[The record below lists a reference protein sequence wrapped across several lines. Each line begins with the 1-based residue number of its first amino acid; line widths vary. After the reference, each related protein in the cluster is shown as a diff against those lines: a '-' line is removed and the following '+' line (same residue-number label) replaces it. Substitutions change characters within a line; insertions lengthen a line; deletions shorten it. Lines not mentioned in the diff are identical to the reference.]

1 VTAPSAAD
9 WAARA
14 QRLADLLAAQ
24 GDVHHPAWRSAVAAV
39 PRHVFVPGAYR
50 QDDTGTWQPVD
61 VTSPAGLDLV
71 YSPTTLLTALAD
83 RGTHQESLPSSTK
96 PDLML
101 RMLEAL
107 DIHDGHKVLEIG
119 TGTGYNAAVL
129 SHRLGANL
137 VFSVDVDTELVDSAR
152 RRLHRIGFRPTL
164 ATADGA
170 GGLPGHAPFDRIIAT
185 CSVPT
190 VPWAWAEQLCVG
202 GRILVDVKVAPE
214 AGNLV
219 LLYRHPDRL
228 EGRFTT
234 RCGSFMTMRH
244 HHEDAPAPP
253 QPRSEHTRRRTT
265 TIPPHPWWDH
275 RVSRLLAQFQ
285 GLPAGV
291 HIGMHLDPD
300 TRQPT
305 ASFLS
310 APDGCWAT
318 VRLISSRGHYD
329 LIEGGPTA
337 LWDSVER
344 AHQVWLEHEQPDWTR
359 FGLTITRLPVMT
371 CPPMDA
377 VAPPVSGDG
386 GTHLPLRRLPTRY
399 RDAHISLTRSS

>member
-1 VTAPSAAD
+1 MTVQPATD
-9 WAARA
+9 WAPRA

-39 PRHVFVPGAYR
+39 PRHVFVPAAYQ

-61 VTSPAGLDLV
+61 VTSPSGLDLV
-71 YSPTTLLTALAD
+71 YSPTTLVTALAD
-83 RGTHQESLPSSTK
+83 RGTHQESISSSTK

-119 TGTGYNAAVL
+119 TGTGYNAAML
-129 SHRLGANL
+129 SQRLGENL
-137 VFSVDVDTELVDSAR
+137 VFSVDIDTELVDSASS
-152 RRLHRIGFRPTL
+152 RLHKIGFRPTL
-164 ATADGA
+164 VTADGA
-170 GGLPGHAPFDRIIAT
+170 GGLPEHAPFDRIIAT

-190 VPWAWAEQLCVG
+190 VPWAWAEQLRAG
-202 GRILVDVKVAPE
+202 GKILVDVKVAPE
-214 AGNLV
+214 AGNLI
-219 LLYRHPDRL
+219 LLHRHPDRL

-234 RCGSFMTMRH
+234 RWGSFMTMRH
-244 HHEDAPAPP
+244 HNDDASTPS

-275 RVSRLLAQFQ
+275 RVGWLLAQFH
-285 GLPAGV
+285 GLPADV
-291 HIGMHLDPD
+291 HIGMHLDPG

-310 APDGCWAT
+310 APDGSWAAVSLT
-318 VRLISSRGHYD
+318 SDNGYYD
-329 LIEGGPTA
+329 VIEGGPTA
-337 LWDSVER
+337 LWNSVER

-359 FGLTITRLPVMT
+359 LGLTITPDHQRLWIGTP
-371 CPPMDA
+371 
-377 VAPPVSGDG
+377 DG
-386 GTHLPLRRLPTRY
+386 TSWSLPR
-399 RDAHISLTRSS
+399 